1 MRRFERLLRSY
12 CRPANRP
19 VSQSNAA
26 VAATT
31 ESVSSK
37 IEITLEKKNKNNSK
51 LFTTFC
57 CHVSKAM
64 SLGAPGL
71 LDGENTDSLG
81 DIDSYVSSAR
91 ELLHRLHLLEKRQV
105 RSYIHKVT
113 AS

>member
-1 MRRFERLLRSY
+1 
-12 CRPANRP
+12 
-19 VSQSNAA
+19 
-26 VAATT
+26 
-31 ESVSSK
+31 
-37 IEITLEKKNKNNSK
+37 
-51 LFTTFC
+51 
-57 CHVSKAM
+57 M